1 MRGGRMHLWALTMCS
16 DCYRQ
21 TNPEA
26 EQPEPHRDLS
36 MQLDLAPGQRAM
48 RQGKKMD
55 ESEAP

>member
-1 MRGGRMHLWALTMCS
+1 MHLWALTMCS

-21 TNPEA
+21 TTPEA